1 MPDHVQLLVRIGRV
15 IKFRDEEIDYTDEV
29 VLTDQVLQAVRKKH
43 RLAPIN
49 TVNETRHANP
59 RCPVRGYHSG
69 QFLYSLG
76 RLRQLIKLRLQKRL
90 DLGAKGIPIS
100 EFPYAVD

>member
-1 MPDHVQLLVRIGRV
+1 MPCHVQLLVRIGRV
-15 IKFRDEEIDYTDEV
+15 IKFRDEEIDYTDAV

-43 RLAPIN
+43 LLAPIN
-49 TVNETRHANP
+49 TLNGTRHANP
-59 RCPVRGYHSG
+59 RSPVKVYHSG
-69 QFLYSLG
+69 QFLHSLG
-76 RLRQLIKLRLQKRL
+76 RLWQLLKLRLQKRL